1 MHFFYENNTF
11 FLMFMSYIIYFFF
24 WHNFYTIPS
33 NTFTR
38 VMKQLYHQCKAYN
51 AHFILGVKMLQLLII
66 KIIMSCQ
73 KQKCIKRRKLVK
85 MLGCCKFKNWWSF
98 VWKMMMIKSS
108 VMHILLVQCVSK
120 LFLWYRAY
128 RFSLGDILEWR
139 VLFLLSIFVRFM
151 VHLPFEPYPIT
162 NFMNIIKSILLND
175 A

>member
-98 VWKMMMIKSS
+98 VWKMMMMIKSS
-108 VMHILLVQCVSK
+108 VMHILLLQCVSK
-120 LFLWYRAY
+120 MILWYTVFR
-128 RFSLGDILEWR
+128 SSCGDIL
-139 VLFLLSIFVRFM
+139 VMKGIVFIGYICAFYGTPSIWTIS
-151 VHLPFEPYPIT
+151 YY
-162 NFMNIIKSILLND
+162 
-175 A
+175 